1 MLCASSSLPVQPQY
15 EARRR
20 RGWSL
25 VLFLQ
30 ILAAR
35 LNSYSIKRGKL
46 TSYVS
51 KGSVVVG
58 DEDDDDVDE
67 EQEGALGDRV
77 ILVGVTF

>member
-1 MLCASSSLPVQPQY
+1 MQPQY

-35 LNSYSIKRGKL
+35 LNSYSIPKQGKL